1 MSNKNEIL
9 SALEYIDPVTCSY
22 DEWLKV
28 GMVLKY
34 EGLSI
39 EDWDAWSAPDTARYD
54 PKAIAS
60 HWKSF
65 GRDGSDDNVV
75 TAGTLFDMAKA
86 GGWHKLE
93 IADTTDEA
101 LDWDSKFSV
110 TGGAS
115 KYHQVT
121 ELSRFLQAL
130 YSDDESAC
138 FVTKAI
144 CLDSGK
150 WVPNTRGDVYI
161 IGDVLSRLEKYSSR
175 SGVPDDEI
183 IGLALNCNL
192 NDEAGA
198 WIRANPVSDTEGK
211 DTSVSAYRYAVVES
225 DAIPVDKQIK
235 ILRESQLPIATL
247 TTSGGKS
254 VHALVKVDALDLT
267 EYRKRV
273 SILYDYLESK
283 GFVVDEANKNPS
295 RLTRLAG
302 IRRGN
307 AYQHLVATNI
317 GCKTWDAWLLDKD
330 TKKLPPILT
339 LRQAID
345 ELPPTP
351 PPIIDGLLREG
362 HKMIVSGASKAGKSF
377 LLMEL
382 AVATSTGSD
391 WMGLQCRRNPVL
403 YINLEIDPSS
413 ARDRFVRICKARSV
427 DPNTISVD
435 MWNLRGH
442 AEPLDELAPLMIK
455 AMRDSGREYGM
466 VIIDPIYK
474 VITGDENNASEMGYF
489 CNQFDTICD
498 QTGAAVVY
506 CHHHSKGAQGNKKAI
521 DRSSGSG
528 VFARDPDAIVD
539 IVGLEDPRGLT
550 TEYRKSH
557 QLEDYASP
565 WRAEFTTREFV
576 PHDSVDMWFRHP
588 VHCKDDDG
596 ILSRLGAAGS
606 AENANQV
613 RQTLRE
619 EERAAK
625 RSELGNTINRLIQEK
640 GSATIHDVAAALNVT
655 DKTVRNRVKN
665 SDDYDIFG
673 SEIVN
678 KI

>member
-9 SALEYIDPVTCSY
+9 SALECIDPVTCSY

-28 GMVLKY
+28 GMALKY
-34 EGLSI
+34 EGLNI
-39 EDWDAWSAPDTARYD
+39 EDWDTWSAPDTARYD

-65 GRDGSDDNVV
+65 GRDGSDNVV

-86 GGWHKLE
+86 VGWHRLE
-93 IADTTDEA
+93 IAPDDAA
-101 LDWDSKFSV
+101 LDWDSKFES
-110 TGGAS
+110 TGGAP
-115 KYHQVT
+115 KYHQVR
-121 ELSRFLQAL
+121 ELSQFLQAL

-150 WVPNTRGDVYI
+150 WVPNTKGDVYI

-175 SGVPDDEI
+175 DGISEDEV

-198 WIRANPVSDTEGK
+198 WIRANPVSDTDGK
-211 DTSVSAYRYAVVES
+211 DSSVSAYRYAVVES
-225 DAIPVDKQIK
+225 DAIPIDKQIK

-254 VHALVKVDALDLT
+254 VHALVKVDAPDLV

-273 SILYDYLESK
+273 AVLYDYLESK
-283 GFVVDEANKNPS
+283 NFVVDEANKNPS

-302 IRRGN
+302 IKRGN

-317 GCKTWDAWLLDKD
+317 GCKSWDAWLLDKD

-339 LRQAID
+339 LQQAVE
-345 ELPPTP
+345 ELPPTA

-382 AVATSTGSD
+382 AVATATGGE
-391 WMGLQCRRNPVL
+391 WIGLQCRRNPVL

-413 ARDRFVRICKARSV
+413 ARDRFVRICKARGA

-435 MWNLRGH
+435 VWNLRGH

-455 AMRDSGREYGM
+455 AMLDSGREYGM

-489 CNQFDTICD
+489 CNQFDAICD

-506 CHHHSKGAQGNKKAI
+506 CHHHSKGAQGAKKAI

-557 QLEDYASP
+557 HLEDYASP

-576 PHDSVDMWFRHP
+576 PHDPIDMWFEYP
-588 VHCKDDDG
+588 VHCKDDSD

-613 RQTLRE
+613 RQTLRDD
-619 EERAAK
+619 ERAEK
-625 RSELGNTINRLIQEK
+625 RSKLDSTIDRLMSLDGE
-640 GSATIHDVAAALNVT
+640 ATVHDVADALGVT
-655 DKTVRNRVKN
+655 EKTIRSRIKGSDK
-665 SDDYDIFG
+665 YDIFG
-673 SEIVN
+673 GEIVN
-678 KI
+678 KL

>member
-1 MSNKNEIL
+1 MSNKNEVL

-28 GMVLKY
+28 GMALKY
-34 EGLSI
+34 EGLNI
-39 EDWDAWSAPDTARYD
+39 EDWDAWSAPDTTRYD
-54 PKAIAS
+54 PKAIVS

-65 GRDGSDDNVV
+65 GRDGNDNVV

-93 IADTTDEA
+93 IASDDAA
-101 LDWDSKFSV
+101 LDWDSKFES
-110 TGGAS
+110 TGGAP
-115 KYHQVT
+115 KYHQVK
-121 ELSRFLQAL
+121 ELSQFLQAL

-150 WVPNTRGDVYI
+150 WVPNAKGDVYI

-175 SGVPDDEI
+175 DGISEDEI

-198 WIRANPVSDTEGK
+198 WIRANPVSDTDGK
-211 DTSVSAYRYAVVES
+211 DSSVSAYRYAVVES
-225 DAIPVDKQIK
+225 DAIPIDKQIK

-254 VHALVKVDALDLT
+254 VHALVKVDAPDLA

-273 SILYDYLESK
+273 ATLYDYLESK
-283 GFVVDEANKNPS
+283 NFIVDEANKNPS

-302 IRRGN
+302 IKRGS

-317 GCKTWDAWLLDKD
+317 GCKSWDAWLLDKD

-339 LRQAID
+339 LQQAIE
-345 ELPPTP
+345 ELPPTA

-382 AVATSTGSD
+382 AVAVSTGGE
-391 WMGLQCRRNPVL
+391 WIGLQCRRNPVL

-413 ARDRFVRICKARSV
+413 ARDRFVRICKSRDV
-427 DPNTISVD
+427 DPNAINVD
-435 MWNLRGH
+435 VWNLRGH

-455 AMRDSGREYGM
+455 AMLDSGREYGM

-489 CNQFDTICD
+489 CNQFDAICD

-506 CHHHSKGAQGNKKAI
+506 CHHHSKGAQGAKKAI

-539 IVGLEDPRGLT
+539 IVGLEDPCGLT
-550 TEYRKSH
+550 AEYRKAH
-557 QLEDYASP
+557 HLEDYASP
-565 WRAEFTTREFV
+565 WRTEFTTREFV
-576 PHDSVDMWFRHP
+576 PHDPVDMWFEYP
-588 VHCKDDDG
+588 VHRRDDDG
-596 ILSRLGAAGS
+596 ILSHLGAAGS

-613 RQTLRE
+613 RQTLRDD
-619 EERAAK
+619 ERAEK
-625 RSELGNTINRLIQEK
+625 RSKLDNTIDELI
-640 GSATIHDVAAALNVT
+640 SADDAVTVHDVADALGVT
-655 DKTVRNRVKN
+655 EKTIRSRIKG
-665 SDDYDIFG
+665 SEKYDIFNG
-673 SEIVN
+673 EIVN
-678 KI
+678 KL